1 MAYGIK
7 VSKPGEDV
15 FTAGT
20 DNLFMDTTHPLLK
33 IKQSGTGTLSV
44 TDGGS
49 DSDTITHSLGYVPK
63 VFIYGQVFSV
73 IAGGKNSNYV
83 RYPYYEEIA
92 ATTAEFE
99 YSISTTQLVI
109 SGGYDY
115 GDSSSNTFSYFYY
128 IFYDEY

>member
-7 VSKPGEDV
+7 VSKPGNSV

-20 DNLFMDTTHPLLK
+20 GDLFLDTTYPILK
-33 IKQSGTGTLSV
+33 VKASGTGSLSI

-49 DSDTITHSLGYVPK
+49 DSDTISHNLGYVPK

-73 IAGGKNSNYV
+73 FSGDKNDNYV
-83 RYPYYEEIA
+83 RYPYYEESA
-92 ATTAEFE
+92 ATTSAFE
-99 YSISTTQLVI
+99 YTVDDSDLVI

-115 GDSSSNTFSYFYY
+115 GGSSSNTFSYFYY
-128 IFYDEY
+128 LFYDEY